1 MEINPTQAVD
11 VKIYNQTYSIR
22 GEVDSVYIQQLAD
35 FVDRRMK
42 EVSAGTLTADSLRVA
57 ILAALHIADELHK
70 LRRKMDQFDSVLT
83 ERSTECAE
91 MLDNVLRKPKI
102 DFK

>member
-1 MEINPTQAVD
+1 MDINSPQTVD

-22 GEVDSVYIQQLAD
+22 GEGNSEYIMQLAEY
-35 FVDRRMK
+35 VDRRMK

-57 ILAALHIADELHK
+57 ILAALNIADELHK
-70 LRRKMDQFDSVLT
+70 MKRKLEQFDSTLT

-91 MLDNVLRKPKI
+91 LLDGLLKKPKI
-102 DFK
+102 DIK